1 MTALK
6 REATIR
12 WLGNPPDR
20 TPRLMIPRRRL
31 DGATQHATL

>member
-20 TPRLMIPRRRL
+20 TPRLMIP
-31 DGATQHATL
+31 TQHATL